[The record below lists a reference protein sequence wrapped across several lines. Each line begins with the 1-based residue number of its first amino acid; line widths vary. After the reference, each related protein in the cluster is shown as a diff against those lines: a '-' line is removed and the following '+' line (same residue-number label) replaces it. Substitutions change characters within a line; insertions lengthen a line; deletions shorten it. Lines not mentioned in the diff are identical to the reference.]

1 MSTLTFT
8 TQPHVFNKSL
18 TLNQNFSNFI
28 ESISQDLSTFKLLPY
43 SDHHVI
49 DTILFSFSYDNE
61 KKHVE
66 FTLPDEIYNS
76 KAFFVCELAKLDFF
90 AFTDYIKEELYS
102 YNNFYTIFDNDF
114 TEEGHFLF
122 NWTISS
128 LKFSYDTRNCFCD
141 TNDSYYC
148 GGRLLIS
155 VTIGN

>member
-76 KAFFVCELAKLDFF
+76 KAFFVCEGKKVKL
-90 AFTDYIKEELYS
+90 S
-102 YNNFYTIFDNDF
+102 
-114 TEEGHFLF
+114 
-122 NWTISS
+122 
-128 LKFSYDTRNCFCD
+128 
-141 TNDSYYC
+141 
-148 GGRLLIS
+148 
-155 VTIGN
+155 